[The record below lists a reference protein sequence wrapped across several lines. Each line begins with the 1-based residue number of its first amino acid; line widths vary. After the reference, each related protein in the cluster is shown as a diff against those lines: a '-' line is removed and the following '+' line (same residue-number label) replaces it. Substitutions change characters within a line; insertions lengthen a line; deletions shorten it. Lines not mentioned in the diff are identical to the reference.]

1 MATRDPYEVL
11 GVPRSATADEIKSAY
26 RKLARQHH
34 PDVNPN
40 DPTAEEKFKEIG
52 QAYAILSDPEKRA
65 RFDQF
70 GVTDDQQGYG
80 GNAGDFFGGSGGIGD
95 IFDMF
100 FGGGA
105 ATQGRRRMGRDGDDV
120 QANVELDLKDVL
132 TGITKTVEYD
142 VYARCTSCSGTGV
155 EGGAQP
161 EICTSCKGYGA
172 VTTVRS
178 TFFGQVRTQ
187 TTCGT
192 CRGEGTV
199 TRNPCQ
205 TCRGQKLQK
214 QTRERTVTIPAG
226 VEDGATMQVPGAGS
240 DGVGEGRPGDLYL
253 ALRVRSD
260 ERFERRGTQLFTI
273 LEVSF
278 AQAALGDR
286 VAIDGVDQELEIDVP
301 AGTQPGTP
309 IVVRGAGMPPLHGG
323 RRGDLTVQIDVEV
336 PTKLTEA
343 EAKLIR
349 ELAELRG
356 EKVPSGGQP
365 SGFFGNLFGWKK

>member
-1 MATRDPYEVL
+1 
-11 GVPRSATADEIKSAY
+11 
-26 RKLARQHH
+26 
-34 PDVNPN
+34 
-40 DPTAEEKFKEIG
+40 
-52 QAYAILSDPEKRA
+52 
-65 RFDQF
+65 
-70 GVTDDQQGYG
+70 
-80 GNAGDFFGGSGGIGD
+80 
-95 IFDMF
+95 
-100 FGGGA
+100 
-105 ATQGRRRMGRDGDDV
+105 
-120 QANVELDLKDVL
+120 
-132 TGITKTVEYD
+132 
-142 VYARCTSCSGTGV
+142 
-155 EGGAQP
+155 
-161 EICTSCKGYGA
+161 
-172 VTTVRS
+172 
-178 TFFGQVRTQ
+178 
-187 TTCGT
+187 
-192 CRGEGTV
+192 
-199 TRNPCQ
+199 
-205 TCRGQKLQK
+205 
-214 QTRERTVTIPAG
+214 
-226 VEDGATMQVPGAGS
+226 MQVPGAGS